1 MRLIIRALFCL
12 LLIVPLSSIADLKV
26 TTLPWSEL
34 AESRTFDFPARV
46 VSQQVADIAA
56 ETSGRILSFQS
67 QVGDS
72 IEQGQTLVRF
82 DCTNSQLNLERAQ
95 AALKRLNATR
105 ELTEQQLQRANR
117 LSASKSIS
125 REELDQRKTQLAAD
139 NASIEEQQAVLA
151 SAEQAVRDCNLRAP
165 FSGVIVEKHL
175 FEGAYA
181 NPGTPVLQL
190 LKPDAVELELD
201 LPGYQVSELKKA
213 DQIEFVVNGSRYP
226 IRIRSVLPRFNSQN
240 LQRQVRLVFTGKETP
255 LAASYGVVEIQSAR
269 HFLPAKYL
277 QRRNGELGYF
287 RYTDGQAEFVPVSGA
302 QEGQSTQLDLDASV
316 SVIIEPLHRLQPMDA
331 VEVTQ

>member
-1 MRLIIRALFCL
+1 MRLIIRTLFFL
-12 LLIVPLSSIADLKV
+12 LFIVPLYSFADLKV
-26 TTLPWSEL
+26 TTRPWSEL
-34 AESRTFDFPARV
+34 AESRTFEFPARV
-46 VSQQVADIAA
+46 VSQQIADIAA
-56 ETSGRILSFQS
+56 ETSGRILSFSS
-67 QVGDS
+67 QVGNS
-72 IEQGQTLVRF
+72 VVKGQTLVRF
-82 DCTNSQLNLERAQ
+82 DCTNSKLNLERAR

-151 SAEQAVRDCNLRAP
+151 SAEQAVTDCSLRAP

-201 LPGYQVSELKKA
+201 LPGYQVNELEQA
-213 DQIEFVVNGSRYP
+213 DRMEFVANGSRYP
-226 IRIRSVLPRFNSQN
+226 LRIRTVLPRFNSQN
-240 LQRQVRLVFTGKETP
+240 LQRQVRLVFTGEETP
-255 LAASYGVVEIQSAR
+255 LAASYGVVEIQTAR
-269 HFLPAKYL
+269 HYLPAKYL
-277 QRRNGELGYF
+277 QRRNGRLGYF
-287 RYTDGQAEFVPVSGA
+287 EQKNDQAAFIPVNGA
-302 QEGQSTQLDLDASV
+302 QEGQSTRLQLDASV

-331 VEVTQ
+331 VEVEQ

>member
-12 LLIVPLSSIADLKV
+12 LPIVPLSSFADLKV
-26 TTLPWSEL
+26 SVQLWSEL
-34 AESRTFDFPARV
+34 AESRTFEFPARV
-46 VSQQVADIAA
+46 VSQQIADIAA
-56 ETSGRILSFQS
+56 ETSGRILSFSS

-72 IEQGQTLVRF
+72 IEKGQTLVRF
-82 DCTNSQLNLERAQ
+82 DCTNSKLNLERAR
-95 AALKRLNATR
+95 AGLKRLNATR

-151 SAEQAVRDCNLRAP
+151 SAEQAVRDCHLRAP

-190 LKPDAVELELD
+190 LEPDAVELELD
-201 LPGYQVSELKKA
+201 LPGYQVKELPQA
-213 DQIEFVVNGSRYP
+213 NRIEFIANDSRYP
-226 IRIRSVLPRFNSQN
+226 LRIRTVLPRFNSQS
-240 LQRQVRLVFTGKETP
+240 LQRQVRLTFSGESTP
-255 LAASYGVVEIQSAR
+255 LTASFGVVEIQTAR
-269 HFLPAKYL
+269 LFLPAKYL
-277 QRRNGELGYF
+277 QQRNGELGYF
-287 RYTDGQAEFVPVSGA
+287 TLENGLAEFNPVASA
-302 QEGQSTQLDLDASV
+302 QEGQSTRIELNPSV
-316 SVIIEPLHRLQPMDA
+316 SIIVDPLHRLQPKDA
-331 VEVTQ
+331 VEIKQ